1 MSMKAILY
9 TGCCALSIA
18 HMSSAALA
26 QSASEGANNSGQLQD
41 IIVTAQ
47 KYQQSVNSVPMT
59 ITVAT
64 GEQLQLAGI
73 KAVEDLPRITPGLNV
88 VQTPTGVSVYTL
100 RGVGFNDSSLSTRPA
115 VTVYVDEAPIPFAAM
130 TRGAGLDADHVE
142 VLKGPQ
148 GTLFGANSTG
158 GAINYVAAKPTDRF
172 EAGATATYGR
182 FDQFDASGYIS
193 GPITDTLSV
202 RLALEHQGSGDWQ
215 KSISRPNDTAGQQN
229 FNNGRLSLLWKPT
242 DRLRVLLTAQ
252 RWIDRSDAAVAQAYM
267 FKPQEASLAA
277 LTGIADYPY
286 AHRGNRWAD
295 WDPGRDLAKNNRMT
309 MLTSRIDFDVTD
321 AVTLTSVTSYSDF
334 KTHVASEADGVPTEN
349 TAFITNSKDRTF
361 TQELRAVAQLERL
374 RLTVGANYQHDKP
387 SESTIEELPTASP
400 IIGLSLGFGDGTDL
414 RELEVKARSKAKSYA
429 AFGNVEFELTPQFT
443 VQGGLRYTR
452 SKIAYRGCLAVSA
465 DGSAGPAYTNLDNY
479 LRSLFGYDPLTQPL
493 GAGDCTTL
501 DAGTNPPTL
510 LPGYVTTPYDEDNL
524 SWRAGVQFK
533 PSDDAMLYASISKG
547 YKMGG
552 HPFVNAAFSGALTPA
567 RQESVLAYEAG
578 FKAGLMDRKVQLNG
592 AVFYGD
598 YKDKQEVGTI
608 IDPVLGPLG
617 GLTNIPKARVYGA
630 ELQIQAAPF
639 RGLTID
645 AAAGYTRTDVL
656 GHYTDT
662 NDLGNVVDFHKT
674 DLANAPRW
682 QLNGTA
688 RYQWAL
694 NERIDMFVSGSLTYR
709 SSSQTVLGEISA
721 TEVQAAYPG
730 FLGEISGEKVDG
742 YTLIDLSAGVES
754 PNGKWRAYIWGRNVF
769 NTTYQLT
776 NRFGIDTAMDYM
788 GKPATYGVTVGFKY

>member
-1 MSMKAILY
+1 
-9 TGCCALSIA
+9 
-18 HMSSAALA
+18 MSSAALA

-414 RELEVKARSKAKSYA
+414 RELEVKALSKAKSYA

-501 DAGTNPPTL
+501 DASTSPPTL

-578 FKAGLMDRKVQLNG
+578 FKAGLLDRKVQLNG

-742 YTLIDLSAGVES
+742 YTLVDLSAGVES

>member
-1 MSMKAILY
+1 MKAIFY
-9 TGCCALSIA
+9 SGCCLFSLAQ
-18 HMSSAALA
+18 MSGVALA
-26 QSASEGANNSGQLQD
+26 QSNATPPADDNQLQD

-47 KYQQSVNSVPMT
+47 KYQQSANAVPMT

-158 GAINYVAAKPTDRF
+158 GAINYVAAKPSDRF

-182 FDQFDASGYIS
+182 FDQFDVSGYVS
-193 GPITDTLSV
+193 GPITDTLSL
-202 RLALEHQGSGDWQ
+202 RLAVEHQGSGDWQ
-215 KSISRPNDTAGQQN
+215 KSISRPSDTAGQQN

-242 DRLRVLLTAQ
+242 DRLRVALTVQ
-252 RWIDRSDAAVAQAYM
+252 RWVDRSDAAVSQAYM
-267 FKPQEASLAA
+267 YKPQEPSLGA

-286 AHRGNRWAD
+286 RHRGNRWAD
-295 WDPGRDLAKNNRMT
+295 WDPGQDLAKNNRLT
-309 MLTSRIDFDVTD
+309 MLTSRIDFDATD
-321 AVTLTSVTSYSDF
+321 QITLTSVTSYSHF
-334 KTHVASEADGVPTEN
+334 KTYVNSEADGVPTEN
-349 TAFITNSKDRTF
+349 TAFITNSRNKTF
-361 TQELRAVAQLERL
+361 TQELRATAQIDRL
-374 RLTVGANYQHDKP
+374 RLTVGANYQHDRP
-387 SESTIEELPTASP
+387 SESTVEVLPTASP

-414 RELEVKARSKAKSYA
+414 RELEVKARSKARSYA
-429 AFGNVEFELTPQFT
+429 AFGNVEFELTPKLT
-443 VQGGLRYTR
+443 LQGGLRYTR
-452 SKIAYRGCLAVSA
+452 SKIDYRGCLAVSA
-465 DGSAGPAYTNLDNY
+465 DGSAGPAYTNLNNY
-479 LRSLFGYDPLTQPL
+479 LRSLFGYDPLSTPL

-501 DAGTNPPTL
+501 DASTSPPTL
-510 LPGYVTTPYDEDNL
+510 LPGPVTTPYNEDNL
-524 SWRAGVQFK
+524 SWRAGIQFR
-533 PSDDAMLYASISKG
+533 PVDDVMLYASLSKG

-552 HPFVNAAFSGALTPA
+552 HPFVNATFSGALTPA

-578 FKAGLMDRKVQLNG
+578 FKASLADRKVQLNG

-608 IDPVLGPLG
+608 VDPVLGPLG

-630 ELQIQAAPF
+630 ELQIQAAPVK
-639 RGLTID
+639 GLTIS

-662 NDLGNVVDFHKT
+662 NDLGNTVDFHKT

-682 QLNGTA
+682 QVNGTA
-688 RYQWAL
+688 RYQWAVS
-694 NERIDMFVSGSLTYR
+694 ERIDMFVGGSLTYR
-709 SSSQTVLGEISA
+709 SSSQTVLGEISPA
-721 TEVQAAYPG
+721 QVAAAYPG
-730 FLGEISGEKVDG
+730 YLGELSGEQVDG
-742 YTLIDLSAGVES
+742 YTLVDLSTGVES
-754 PNGKWRAYIWGRNVF
+754 ANGKWRAYVWGRNVF
-769 NTTYQLT
+769 NKTYALT